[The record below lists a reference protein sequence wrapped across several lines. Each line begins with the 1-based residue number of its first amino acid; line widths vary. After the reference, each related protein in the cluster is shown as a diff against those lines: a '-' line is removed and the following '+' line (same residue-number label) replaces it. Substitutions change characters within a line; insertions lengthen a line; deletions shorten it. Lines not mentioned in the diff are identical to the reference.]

1 MFSRYCDLFAKTEGK
16 HWLRTDPVAKS
27 GLEFSSGESDF
38 ECLGREGQRKGSVGR
53 PFSGRGKRFVFK
65 TCTPPVKLRT
75 FDLNFDNSPS
85 VFDFFCKFHVK
96 LQYLRDSVDTR

>member
-1 MFSRYCDLFAKTEGK
+1 MFSRYYVLSTKTVGK
-16 HWLRTDPVAKS
+16 QWLSTDPVAKS
-27 GLEFSSGESDF
+27 GLEFSSEESDF

-75 FDLNFDNSPS
+75 FDLNFDNSPTTLGFLGKS
-85 VFDFFCKFHVK
+85 HVK